1 MLNMRTNKQSGT
13 SMVEVLVSIVIVVLG
28 LLGLAGLQSH
38 ASLAEAE
45 AFQRA
50 QAIVLL
56 KDMTDRLNASRL
68 QAADFKTATPLGTGT
83 ADVCDGK
90 IGADLDKCEWSNALL
105 GASESAG
112 GVKVGAMTD
121 ARGCITETVTTM
133 PREYEITVVWQGI
146 TPSKAP
152 TNLCGTG
159 LYGDERYRRSLT
171 TTVRI
176 GCLQNDP
183 ATNAC
188 TFPR

>member
-1 MLNMRTNKQSGT
+1 MLNRQSGT

-38 ASLAEAE
+38 AALAQAE

-56 KDMTDRLNASRL
+56 QDMTDRLNANRNTAYTFITS
-68 QAADFKTATPLGTGT
+68 QALGTGIAAEDCT
-83 ADVCDGK
+83 LKTGVAR
-90 IGADLDKCEWSNALL
+90 DKCEWSNALV

-121 ARGCITETVTTM
+121 ARGCITRTVATK
-133 PREYEITVVWQGI
+133 PEVYEIAVVWQGV

-152 TNLCGTG
+152 ATACGQT
-159 LYGDERYRRSLT
+159 LYGTDERFRRALVA
-171 TTVRI
+171 TVRI
-176 GCLQNDP
+176 ACLFNNNTTGVCLYP
-183 ATNAC
+183 
-188 TFPR
+188 

>member
-1 MLNMRTNKQSGT
+1 MLNRQSGT

-38 ASLAEAE
+38 AALAQAE

-56 KDMTDRLNASRL
+56 QDMTDRINANRNY
-68 QAADFKTATPLGTGT
+68 AEAFVTATELGTGLTIEDCT
-83 ADVCDGK
+83 AK
-90 IGADLDKCEWSNALL
+90 TGAEREKCEWSNALL

-121 ARGCITETVTTM
+121 ARGCITRTVAAK
-133 PREYEITVVWQGI
+133 PQEYEVAVVWQGV

-152 TNLCGTG
+152 GTTCGQTR
-159 LYGDERYRRSLT
+159 YGSDERFRRALV

-176 GCLQNDP
+176 ACLYNNSTTGVCLYP
-183 ATNAC
+183 
-188 TFPR
+188 